1 MNNLNVEN
9 PEFNSR
15 IQNPP
20 FTNDAI
26 RRGHDKRSGEMDRSG
41 FQDPR
46 GGLPQVEARERG
58 YPVPMGRPDPGRIDR
73 GGYNVPQGGPDLM
86 HPGRADR
93 GGYMGPRGG
102 ASDSVYHGGM
112 REGFQDT
119 RGYDDRGGHIP
130 LYHGG
135 PGVGLNQRG
144 GHYRQE
150 PNQPEGRRLQDKRGP
165 SPMYYERGEA
175 SNYPYYKDEMGQF
188 NHDLGPTPRKYPM
201 ASHRPIPNPAVKPF
215 VEPLQKPAPP
225 PTRSISEADIEDINL
240 YCKFLVRVYLM
251 NW

>member
-9 PEFNSR
+9 PGLNGR
-15 IQNPP
+15 VQNPP
-20 FTNDAI
+20 FANDAV

-58 YPVPMGRPDPGRIDR
+58 YPVPMGRPDPGRMDR
-73 GGYNVPQGGPDLM
+73 GGYNVPQGGPGIG
-86 HPGRADR
+86 H
-93 GGYMGPRGG
+93 MGPRGG

-112 REGFQDT
+112 MREDT
-119 RGYDDRGGHIP
+119 RGYDDRGGHNQ

-150 PNQPEGRRLQDKRGP
+150 PNHGYQPEGRRLQDNLRGP
-165 SPMYYERGEA
+165 TPMFYKQGEA
-175 SNYPYYKDEMGQF
+175 PNNPYYKDNTGQF
-188 NHDLGPTPRKYPM
+188 NDDLGPTPRKYPM

-225 PTRSISEADIEDINL
+225 PTRSVSEADIEDINH
-240 YCKFLVRVYLM
+240 YCKFLVRVFFKM